1 MLYIALDAVTPF
13 DGIPTLPFGDEDG
26 DRLQKIAHAPSR
38 NRSLCARMLL
48 HKLMRRSALEETQA
62 IIRRDRNG
70 RPYFSNIPY
79 ADFSLTHTDS
89 LCGAALCCHTAP
101 RVGIDLEEISES
113 RDCERLAHRFFTA
126 EEQQMVREGGND
138 VFFRLWTQKE
148 AYAKY
153 SGQALTSL
161 LSTCNV
167 ARKAQQDGLLL
178 TSLPVAYGA
187 KRFWLSYCATPQ
199 ENEPIFLT
207 YDQHIQL
214 KSIVFER

>member
-13 DGIPTLPFGDEDG
+13 DSVPPLPFGAEDSE
-26 DRLQKIAHAPSR
+26 RLQKIAHIPSR
-38 NRSLCARMLL
+38 NRSLNARMLL
-48 HKLMRRSALEETQA
+48 HKLIQRSALAEDQA
-62 IIRRDRNG
+62 DIRRDGHG
-70 RPYFSNIPY
+70 RPYFPNLPHT
-79 ADFSLTHTDS
+79 DFSLTHTDS
-89 LCGAALCCHTAP
+89 LCGAALCLHTAHHI
-101 RVGIDLEEISES
+101 GIDLEEITSS
-113 RDCERLAHRFFTA
+113 RDCHRLARRFFSD
-126 EEQQMVREGGND
+126 EEQKLVCEGGND
-138 VFFRLWTQKE
+138 TFFLLWTQKE
-148 AYAKY
+148 AYAKQ
-153 SGQALTSL
+153 SGQELVSV

-167 ARKAQQDGLLL
+167 AHKAQQDGLLL